1 MEILTSQQKH
11 AALLAD
17 FYARNSKRF
26 SHWQP
31 RVSADHHSEDSWR
44 RRLLE
49 RERDFQEGRAAHFIG
64 LEDNRV
70 VGSCSLTNIVYS
82 PGFYCYMGYCVDAD
96 HEGKGMMIRIVSHA
110 IDYAFNNL
118 RLNRISANY
127 MPRNARSARLLQ
139 KLGFEKEGYARRYL
153 HINGRWEDHILTALL
168 NSKYTD
174 EE

>member
-1 MEILTSQQKH
+1 MMTQ
-11 AALLAD
+11 
-17 FYARNSKRF
+17 
-26 SHWQP
+26 
-31 RVSADHHSEDSWR
+31 
-44 RRLLE
+44 
-49 RERDFQEGRAAHFIG
+49 
-64 LEDNRV
+64 
-70 VGSCSLTNIVYS
+70 IV
-82 PGFYCYMGYCVDAD
+82 
-96 HEGKGMMIRIVSHA
+96 RHA

-127 MPRNARSARLLQ
+127 MPRNTRSARLLQ